1 MYRSLDSEKIV
12 QTVGR
17 LRDRIRERFP
27 ESSLSRVA
35 TDFGQVA
42 EQTADEVKRIARPNF
57 FLRGGIV
64 LLTLLVAAV
73 IAGIALKLK
82 VPTQVDR
89 VSELLQAIDAALNT
103 ILLLGGAIFFLFTLE
118 VRLKRRRALRLLHE
132 LRSLAHI
139 VDVHQLTKDPESVL
153 GGAPPTASSP
163 PRTMTG
169 PELARYLDYCS
180 EMLSLIGKVAA
191 LHVQRYDDPVVLSA
205 VDQVEDLTTALAN
218 KIWQKIMVLE
228 RAYQ

>member
-1 MYRSLDSEKIV
+1 MYRSLDSDKII

-35 TDFGQVA
+35 VAFGQVA
-42 EQTADEVKRIARPNF
+42 EQTAGEVQRIARPNF
-57 FLRGGIV
+57 FLRAGIV

-73 IAGIALKLK
+73 IAGIALQLK

-89 VSELLQAIDAALNT
+89 ISELLQAIDAALNT

-153 GGAPPTASSP
+153 GGALPTASSP

-169 PELARYLDYCS
+169 SELGRYLDYCS

-191 LHVQRYDDPVVLSA
+191 LHVQQYDDPVVLSA

-228 RAYQ
+228 RIRK